1 MRRGT
6 IALLLTVA
14 LSAVGCVDG
23 QRYDTQGAAELLPHG
38 MSGPTDAPKGS
49 CWQKNITPAVFDTVT
64 NQIRVPQQKKTK
76 QSDEQT
82 LPTVQYQTKTRH
94 VMIKKRNEAWFE
106 TLCPAQIDKA
116 LVTTLQH
123 ALTDQKLYHGAIHG
137 RLTDDTR
144 TAIRTLQHKDG
155 INSDVL
161 SLRTAESLGL
171 LRAAKK

>member
-1 MRRGT
+1 
-6 IALLLTVA
+6 
-14 LSAVGCVDG
+14 
-23 QRYDTQGAAELLPHG
+23 

-64 NQIRVPQQKKTK
+64 HQIRVPQQKNPS

-106 TLCPAQIDKA
+106 TLCPAQMDKA
-116 LVTTLQH
+116 LVTALQH
-123 ALTDQKLYHGAIHG
+123 ALTDRKLYHGAIHG